1 MFAKFVVACYLMI
14 HKSSEPDLNLQIRND
29 HGIYTTDEINKPS
42 LTVRPQLSVIHLNIR
57 SLNQHIQRL
66 NCLLDSVP
74 ISFDLM
80 GCSETRFQ

>member
-1 MFAKFVVACYLMI
+1 MFAKFVVVCLLMTY
-14 HKSSEPDLNLQIRND
+14 KSSEPDLNLQTRND
-29 HGIYTTDEINKPS
+29 HGIYPTDEINKPS
-42 LTVRPQLSVIHLNIR
+42 LTVRPQLSFINLNIR
-57 SLNQHIQRL
+57 SLNQHFRRL